1 MRGKEEA
8 HDYRYF
14 PDPDL
19 VPLEIGESW
28 IEEIRRGLPELPSEK
43 KDRFIKQYQP
53 LTPYDCEV
61 LTSSKSLANYFE
73 ESVKLFPKPKEVSNW
88 VMGDLLRELNRSG
101 GRIEKCLLSPCH
113 LAEMLKLLDSG
124 TITRAIAQNV
134 FEKMYMTGKRA
145 EEIVEEEG
153 LQPVVSQLENAVI
166 KILAEYPDEVE
177 QYRAGKE
184 KLIGFFMGKVMR
196 ATSGKADPKL
206 ANQLFKEK
214 LKGRD

>member
-1 MRGKEEA
+1 
-8 HDYRYF
+8 
-14 PDPDL
+14 
-19 VPLEIGESW
+19 
-28 IEEIRRGLPELPSEK
+28 
-43 KDRFIKQYQP
+43 
-53 LTPYDCEV
+53 
-61 LTSSKSLANYFE
+61 
-73 ESVKLFPKPKEVSNW
+73 
-88 VMGDLLRELNRSG
+88 MGDLLRELNRSG

-124 TITRAIAQNV
+124 TITRSIAQNV

-145 EEIVEEEG
+145 EEIVVEEG